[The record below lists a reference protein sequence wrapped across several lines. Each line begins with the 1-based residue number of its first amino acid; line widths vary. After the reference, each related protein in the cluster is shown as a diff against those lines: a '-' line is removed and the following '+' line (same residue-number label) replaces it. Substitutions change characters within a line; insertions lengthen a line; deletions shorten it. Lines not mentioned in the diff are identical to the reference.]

1 MDTNVNVEAA
11 KNHYVHLLKKSMTP
25 IMLETFVKMYKEAIT
40 RGKGNRIATMN
51 NFMVLLDEVTNWNNS
66 IISTHAKEYEN
77 SCQYFSD
84 LLAAVFVCYVKILS
98 TVRLTKD
105 SKKIQVKLPTND
117 NFVHACL
124 NNAAK
129 EFKKH
134 SHVFREPIEDIRN
147 QKIKMICGESIQH
160 TLDELVPIQTILRTF
175 MVADPSQFEFG
186 NSEAE
191 PEPEPEPE
199 PEFEPE
205 EGEEEPEEN
214 EEHKKEQEFLSSQQQ
229 QQQPLPPPPPSVPD
243 PTMKHIPIK
252 HEFNRP
258 PLFPDAPDSREKL
271 TR

>member
-1 MDTNVNVEAA
+1 MDTTNVNVEAA

-25 IMLETFVKMYKEAIT
+25 IMLETFIKMYKEAIT

-51 NFMVLLDEVTNWNNS
+51 HFNVLLDEVTNWNNS
-66 IISTHAKEYEN
+66 IIQTHAKEYEN

-124 NNAAK
+124 NNSAK
-129 EFKKH
+129 EFKRYA
-134 SHVFREPIEDIRN
+134 HVFREPIEDIRN
-147 QKIKMICGESIQH
+147 QKIKSVCAESIQH

-186 NSEAE
+186 QDLPQPTED
-191 PEPEPEPE
+191 
-199 PEFEPE
+199 
-205 EGEEEPEEN
+205 EEEPTQEEEEEEEPTTTHEEDQPQPTN
-214 EEHKKEQEFLSSQQQ
+214 ETV
-229 QQQPLPPPPPSVPD
+229 PPPSSPQMPTEPD
-243 PTMKHIPIK
+243 TKQIPIK
-252 HEFNRP
+252 PEFNRP
-258 PLFPDAPDSREKL
+258 PLFPDAPESREKIA
-271 TR
+271 RPM